1 MDDDTQEAPRTKQ
14 RMTNVEFV
22 TELMEFSQCGAL
34 SQIFIIDAI
43 MKHAD
48 AVAKADAEIS
58 ARAGESEK
66 RIAVIRDSATA
77 DARSVAREVT
87 AELVRAFG
95 GKADESAIDA
105 AVDARLKEAA

>member
-48 AVAKADAEIS
+48 AVAKADAEKLDHPLIRGQ
-58 ARAGESEK
+58 AWIACAQEIKARMEAQYGRGRAGGSSEQH
-66 RIAVIRDSATA
+66 
-77 DARSVAREVT
+77 
-87 AELVRAFG
+87 
-95 GKADESAIDA
+95 
-105 AVDARLKEAA
+105 